1 MVFKST
7 RLYINEIFIKKK
19 VEGVFNPLA
28 SNFLA
33 LFFRQQQLQFR
44 PPFEEIRAKY
54 YREIKKFISIP
65 KNFKGLAENQALFQ
79 NIIQNNSHLF
89 QTVYEKAESLF
100 SRLLAVK
107 NKFEDWVVLGS
118 VDMEQLVEEKLHSV
132 SDWEMNIK
140 MVKIKGKEAE
150 KLPL

>member
-1 MVFKST
+1 MFFVI
-7 RLYINEIFIKKK
+7 L
-19 VEGVFNPLA
+19 L
-28 SNFLA
+28 
-33 LFFRQQQLQFR
+33 FRQQQLQFR

-54 YREIKKFISIP
+54 YREIKKFIAIP

-100 SRLLAVK
+100 SRLIAVK
-107 NKFEDWVVLGS
+107 NQFEDWVVLGS
-118 VDMEQLVEEKLHSV
+118 VDIEQLVEEKLHSV
-132 SDWEMNIK
+132 GDWEMNIK
-140 MVKIKGKEAE
+140 MIKIKGKEAE

>member
-1 MVFKST
+1 M
-7 RLYINEIFIKKK
+7 
-19 VEGVFNPLA
+19 
-28 SNFLA
+28 
-33 LFFRQQQLQFR
+33 
-44 PPFEEIRAKY
+44 
-54 YREIKKFISIP
+54 
-65 KNFKGLAENQALFQ
+65 
-79 NIIQNNSHLF
+79 F

-100 SRLLAVK
+100 CRLSAVK

-132 SDWEMNIK
+132 GDWEMNIK

>member
-1 MVFKST
+1 M
-7 RLYINEIFIKKK
+7 
-19 VEGVFNPLA
+19 
-28 SNFLA
+28 
-33 LFFRQQQLQFR
+33 
-44 PPFEEIRAKY
+44 
-54 YREIKKFISIP
+54 
-65 KNFKGLAENQALFQ
+65 
-79 NIIQNNSHLF
+79 F

-100 SRLLAVK
+100 SRLSAVK

-132 SDWEMNIK
+132 GDWEMNIK